1 MRGRTTEPPRDPW
14 ALVLR
19 MLNRRDYS
27 VAELSRRLQQKQVP
41 PDQVESLV
49 ERCLE
54 FGYLDDARYAE
65 QRARSLMR
73 QGRAVGPRILVD
85 LKQRGV
91 DETTARAAL
100 EQARQELSDSDVLDE
115 LTERRFPQFDYGKA
129 DDRERRRVIHF
140 LQRRGFPLNHIL
152 NKLTEKG

>member
-1 MRGRTTEPPRDPW
+1 MRRSRTTDTGDPW

-27 VAELSRRLQQKQVP
+27 VAELRRRLTQKEIA
-41 PDQVESLV
+41 PDQIETLL

-54 FGYLDDARYAE
+54 LRYLDDARYAE

-73 QGRAVGPRILVD
+73 LGRGVGSRILLD
-85 LKQRGV
+85 LRQRGI
-91 DETTARAAL
+91 DEATARQAL
-100 EQARQELSDSDVLDE
+100 EQARQELSDDAVLEE
-115 LTERRFPQFDYGKA
+115 LLERRFPQFDYA
-129 DDRERRRVIHF
+129 VATDRERRRVIHF